1 MSSNENIPEDN
12 PYFENSDNSSSLNL
26 WNPDNQ
32 SPNQNF
38 NSKSNPNYITFG
50 EEGVQETYITK
61 IGKNHKKTKSQNSIH
76 LKKNINNNN
85 KSSEKIYIFN
95 NNINIRN
102 NNNENNNNDKI
113 NNDINNDKD
122 SKIDDQK
129 RENTY
134 LLLFNNKIQDP
145 FATTNTK
152 YKNDVVTNSL
162 KEIQNNQGNMS
173 NDFKNID
180 RNNPLY
186 MPSKNNSPNNEN
198 ERNISQN
205 SNNNINNIAERN
217 EQKNIGA
224 LIALNLIKNL
234 NELNINNSNQ
244 ISINNNNSNNEI
256 NLNNYN
262 FLGNEEQ
269 DIISKI
275 KKPTLL
281 GLKNING
288 SSYLNSVLQLISNIS
303 PLANYFCNNNNQ
315 NFFKEH
321 VKDFRFSFLMSRLCF
336 HLYLDPE
343 SKKGKAYEPKK
354 FIEIIQK
361 SNAVYKGDGEKN
373 PNEFI
378 VFLLNKLSEELK
390 NIKFNNI
397 NCNIIFSYLAWFKKK
412 EIRCEKSSK
421 ETQFFQ
427 KFLTLDLNVIDCCR
441 HKLIEDIK
449 IEDCLDF
456 YCITQRKK
464 AFCSFCNEYEFLVSK
479 NEIFS
484 YSKFLIFLIDLK
496 ENKNINFIIEQ
507 KINLENFIKN
517 NNINKNYELN
527 GIVFFDIN
535 KNKYNALCVSPVD
548 KKWYLYD
555 DENVELSNFQNYINL
570 YLNNKNFIPHIL
582 LYNNIDENKSNKI

>member
-12 PYFENSDNSSSLNL
+12 PYFKNSDNSSSLNL

-32 SPNQNF
+32 SPNQNI

-234 NELNINNSNQ
+234 NDLNINNSNQ

-378 VFLLNKLSEELK
+378 VFLLNILNEELINPK
-390 NIKFNNI
+390 YNNI
-397 NCNIIFSYLAWFKKK
+397 NINIIFNYLAWFKEK
-412 EIRCEKSSK
+412 EIKCQKCLKEKK
-421 ETQFFQ
+421 IYQN
-427 KFLTLDLNVIDCCR
+427 FLTFDLNVNDYY
-441 HKLIEDIK
+441 KYNSNKNIK
-449 IEDCLDF
+449 IEDFLVF
-456 YCITQRKK
+456 YGITRNKK
-464 AFCSFCNEYEFLVSK
+464 AFCNSCKKYKNLRSTSK
-479 NEIFS
+479 IFS
-484 YSKFLIFLIDLK
+484 SSNFLIFLLDLK
-496 ENKNINFIIEQ
+496 GNENINFIIEK
-507 KINLENFIKN
+507 KINLGKLIKN
-517 NNINKNYELN
+517 NNINKYYYLN
-527 GIVFFDIN
+527 GIVFFDMN
-535 KNKYNALCVSPVD
+535 KNKYNTLCVSPVD
-548 KKWYLYD
+548 KSWYLFD
-555 DENVELSNFQNYINL
+555 DENVELFILENFINL
-570 YLNNKNFIPHIL
+570 YRNNKNFIPHIL
-582 LYNNIDENKSNKI
+582 LYNNIEKINE

>member
-61 IGKNHKKTKSQNSIH
+61 IEKNHKKTKSQNSIH

-186 MPSKNNSPNNEN
+186 MPSKNNSPKNEN

-234 NELNINNSNQ
+234 NDLNINNSNQ

-397 NCNIIFSYLAWFKKK
+397 NCNIIF
-412 EIRCEKSSK
+412 I
-421 ETQFFQ
+421 
-427 KFLTLDLNVIDCCR
+427 
-441 HKLIEDIK
+441 
-449 IEDCLDF
+449 
-456 YCITQRKK
+456 
-464 AFCSFCNEYEFLVSK
+464 
-479 NEIFS
+479 
-484 YSKFLIFLIDLK
+484 
-496 ENKNINFIIEQ
+496 
-507 KINLENFIKN
+507 
-517 NNINKNYELN
+517 
-527 GIVFFDIN
+527 
-535 KNKYNALCVSPVD
+535 
-548 KKWYLYD
+548 
-555 DENVELSNFQNYINL
+555 
-570 YLNNKNFIPHIL
+570 
-582 LYNNIDENKSNKI
+582 

>member
-1 MSSNENIPEDN
+1 MSSNANIPEDN
-12 PYFENSDNSSSLNL
+12 PFFKHSDNSSSLYL

-32 SPNQNF
+32 SPNRNL
-38 NSKSNPNYITFG
+38 NSNSNHNYISFG
-50 EEGVQETYITK
+50 EEGVEETYITK
-61 IGKNHKKTKSQNSIH
+61 IEK
-76 LKKNINNNN
+76 NN
-85 KSSEKIYIFN
+85 KENIFIFN

-129 RENTY
+129 KENTY

-152 YKNDVVTNSL
+152 YKNDIVINSL
-162 KEIQNNQGNMS
+162 KELQNNQGNIS

-234 NELNINNSNQ
+234 NDLNINNSNQ

-256 NLNNYN
+256 NLNNYK

-441 HKLIEDIK
+441 QKLIEDIK

-464 AFCSFCNEYEFLVSK
+464 AFCTFCNEYEFLLSK